1 MLNIGKTRNY
11 LIRYNVIAL
20 LLLAPPLA
28 VSTPGRGSGMADSA
42 FVNGKVYRVDSERT
56 WAQAVAVSDGQFIAV
71 GSDAEIEAYIGPKT
85 VVTNLQGRMAMPGV
99 HDLHIHPVAGA
110 LTELHDCSFPPSAT
124 LQEIAAQVK
133 SCAAARPP
141 GSWIRGGAFGTRL
154 LGAAQKL
161 HYSFLDAAAP
171 EHPVVLKS
179 SGGHSVWVNSLAL
192 KLSGI
197 DKNTAD
203 PENGYIARDKIT
215 GEPTGILQEAAG
227 RLVSAGIPDYSP
239 EQRVAAIRYFS
250 RDLNRRGIT
259 SIKDASTS
267 LTELAAYADAADQG
281 VLSLR
286 VATSLLW
293 PTESMSREER
303 SALVNSRFKYRRTL
317 VNPDFVKIFVDG
329 SAGGRKAAYLE
340 PYKSDDLHDTGYYGE
355 FLVTP
360 DKLDEYLILLDG
372 KGISVKMHC
381 GGDAAVR
388 AALDAIA
395 AARRV
400 NGDSG
405 IPHEISHPNLV
416 SPEDIPRFKLL
427 NAVADLTPVVWYPHP
442 VLRILAK
449 NLGEERVRQ
458 MWQIRRIIN
467 TGAIAVYGSD
477 WPAIVPNTNPWRAM
491 EAMITRRDPDIDD
504 PQDEFVPGQSIDLAA
519 AIEVFTRNGAYAMRQ
534 AAVTGSIDVGKYAD
548 MIVLK
553 DSLFDVA
560 AEKIG
565 DTEVLLTLL
574 NGEVV
579 YEQGIEN

>member
-1 MLNIGKTRNY
+1 
-11 LIRYNVIAL
+11 
-20 LLLAPPLA
+20 
-28 VSTPGRGSGMADSA
+28 MADSA
-42 FVNGKVYRVDSERT
+42 FVNGKIYRVDSERT
-56 WAQAVAVSDGQFIAV
+56 WAQAVAVRDGQFIAV
-71 GSDAEIEAYIGPKT
+71 GSDAEIESYIGPET
-85 VVTNLQGRMAMPGV
+85 VVTDLQGRMAMPGIQ
-99 HDLHIHPVAGA
+99 DLHIHPVAGA
-110 LTELHDCSFPPSAT
+110 LMELHECSFPPSAT
-124 LQEIAAQVK
+124 LPEIAARVQ
-133 SCAAARPP
+133 SCAADRPP

-154 LGAAQKL
+154 LGPDQNL

-171 EHPVVLKS
+171 EHPVMLSS
-179 SGGHSVWVNSLAL
+179 SGGHSVWVNSRAL
-192 KLSGI
+192 KLAGI
-197 DKNTAD
+197 DKNTTD
-203 PENGYIARDKIT
+203 PENGYIARDEIT

-239 EQRVAAIRYFS
+239 GQRVAAIGHFS
-250 RDLNRRGIT
+250 RDLNSRGIT

-267 LTELAAYADAADQG
+267 RTALAAYADAANQG

-286 VATSLLW
+286 VATSLIW
-293 PTESMSREER
+293 PTASMSREKR
-303 SALVNSRFKYRRTL
+303 SALVRSRFKYRRTL
-317 VNPDFVKIFVDG
+317 VNPDFAKIFVDG

-340 PYKSDDLHDTGYYGE
+340 PYKSDDSQDTDYYGE

-360 DKLDEYLILLDG
+360 DRLDEYLVLLDS

-449 NLGEERVRQ
+449 NLGEERVLR
-458 MWQIRRIIN
+458 MWQIRSIID

-477 WPAIVPNTNPWRAM
+477 WPAIVPSTNPWRAM

-504 PQDEFVPGQSIDLAA
+504 PRDKFVPEQSIDLAA

-534 AAVTGSIDVGKYAD
+534 ADVTGSIDVGKYAD

-553 DSLFDVA
+553 DNLFDMA
-560 AEKIG
+560 AEDIG

-574 NGEVV
+574 SGEVV
-579 YEQGIEN
+579 HEQGTGK

>member
-1 MLNIGKTRNY
+1 MTIGKTRNY
-11 LIRYNVIAL
+11 LIRYHVIAL

-28 VSTPGRGSGMADSA
+28 VSAQDPGSAMADSA
-42 FVNGKVYRVDSERT
+42 FVNGKIYRVDSERT
-56 WAQAVAVSDGQFIAV
+56 WAQAVAVRDGQFIAV
-71 GSDAEIEAYIGPKT
+71 GSDAEIESYIGSET
-85 VVTNLQGRMAMPGV
+85 VVTDLQGRMAMPGIQ
-99 HDLHIHPVAGA
+99 DLHIHPVAGA
-110 LTELHDCSFPPSAT
+110 LMELHECSFPPSAT
-124 LQEIAAQVK
+124 LPEISARVQ
-133 SCAAARPP
+133 SCAADRPP

-154 LGAAQKL
+154 LGPDQNL

-171 EHPVVLKS
+171 EHPVMLSS
-179 SGGHSVWVNSLAL
+179 SGGHSVWVNSRAL
-192 KLSGI
+192 KLAGI
-197 DKNTAD
+197 DKNTTD
-203 PENGYIARDKIT
+203 PENGYIARDEIT

-239 EQRVAAIRYFS
+239 GQRVAAIGHFS
-250 RDLNRRGIT
+250 RDLNSRGIT

-267 LTELAAYADAADQG
+267 RTELAAYADAADQG

-286 VATSLLW
+286 VATNLIW
-293 PTESMSREER
+293 PTASMSREKR
-303 SALVNSRFKYRRTL
+303 SALVRSRFKYRRTL
-317 VNPDFVKIFVDG
+317 VNPDFAKIFVDG

-340 PYKSDDLHDTGYYGE
+340 PYKSDDSQDTDYYGE

-360 DKLDEYLILLDG
+360 DRLDEYLVLLDS

-449 NLGEERVRQ
+449 NLGEERVLR
-458 MWQIRRIIN
+458 MWQIRSIID

-477 WPAIVPNTNPWRAM
+477 WPAIVPSTNPWRSM

-504 PQDEFVPGQSIDLAA
+504 PRDEFVPEQSIDLAT

-534 AAVTGSIDVGKYAD
+534 ADVTGSIDVGKYAD

-553 DSLFDVA
+553 DNLFDMA
-560 AEKIG
+560 AEDIG

-579 YEQGIEN
+579 HEQGTGK

>member
-1 MLNIGKTRNY
+1 MTIGKTRNY
-11 LIRYNVIAL
+11 LIRYHVIAL

-28 VSTPGRGSGMADSA
+28 VSAQDPGSAMADSA
-42 FVNGKVYRVDSERT
+42 FVNGKIYRVDSERT
-56 WAQAVAVSDGQFIAV
+56 WAQAVAVRDGQFIAV
-71 GSDAEIEAYIGPKT
+71 GSDAEIESYIGPET
-85 VVTNLQGRMAMPGV
+85 VVTDLQGRMAMPGIQ
-99 HDLHIHPVAGA
+99 DLHIHPVAGA
-110 LTELHDCSFPPSAT
+110 LMELHECSFPPSAT
-124 LQEIAAQVK
+124 LPEIAARVQ
-133 SCAAARPP
+133 SCAADRPP

-154 LGAAQKL
+154 LGPDQNL

-171 EHPVVLKS
+171 EHPVMLSS
-179 SGGHSVWVNSLAL
+179 SGGHSVWVNSRAL
-192 KLSGI
+192 KLAGI
-197 DKNTAD
+197 DKNTTD
-203 PENGYIARDKIT
+203 PENGYIARDEIT

-239 EQRVAAIRYFS
+239 GQRVAAIGHFS
-250 RDLNRRGIT
+250 RDLNSRGIT

-267 LTELAAYADAADQG
+267 RTELAAYADAANQG

-286 VATSLLW
+286 VATSLIW
-293 PTESMSREER
+293 PTASMSREKR
-303 SALVNSRFKYRRTL
+303 SALVRSRFKYRRTL
-317 VNPDFVKIFVDG
+317 VNPDFAKIFVDG

-340 PYKSDDLHDTGYYGE
+340 PYKSDDSQDTDYYGE

-360 DKLDEYLILLDG
+360 DRLDEYLVLLDS

-449 NLGEERVRQ
+449 NLGEERVLR
-458 MWQIRRIIN
+458 MWQIRSIID

-477 WPAIVPNTNPWRAM
+477 WPAIVPSTNPWRAM

-504 PQDEFVPGQSIDLAA
+504 PRDEFVPEQSIDLAA

-534 AAVTGSIDVGKYAD
+534 ADVTGSIDVGKYAD

-553 DSLFDVA
+553 DNLFDMA
-560 AEKIG
+560 AEDIG

-579 YEQGIEN
+579 HEQGTGK

>member
-1 MLNIGKTRNY
+1 MTIGKTRND
-11 LIRYNVIAL
+11 LIRYHVIAL

-28 VSTPGRGSGMADSA
+28 VSAQDPGSAMADSA
-42 FVNGKVYRVDSERT
+42 FVNGKIYRVDSERT
-56 WAQAVAVSDGQFIAV
+56 WAQAVAVRDGQFIAV
-71 GSDAEIEAYIGPKT
+71 GSDAEIESYIGPET
-85 VVTNLQGRMAMPGV
+85 VVTDLQGRMAMPGIQ
-99 HDLHIHPVAGA
+99 DLHIHPVAGA
-110 LTELHDCSFPPSAT
+110 LMELHECSFPPSAT
-124 LQEIAAQVK
+124 LPEIAARVQ
-133 SCAAARPP
+133 SCAADRPP

-154 LGAAQKL
+154 LGPDQNL

-171 EHPVVLKS
+171 EHPVMLSS
-179 SGGHSVWVNSLAL
+179 SGGHSVWVNSRAL
-192 KLSGI
+192 KLAGI
-197 DKNTAD
+197 DKNTTD
-203 PENGYIARDKIT
+203 PENGYIARDEIT

-239 EQRVAAIRYFS
+239 GQRVAAIGHFS
-250 RDLNRRGIT
+250 RDLNSRGIT

-267 LTELAAYADAADQG
+267 RTELAAYADAANQG

-286 VATSLLW
+286 VATSLIW
-293 PTESMSREER
+293 PTASMSREKR
-303 SALVNSRFKYRRTL
+303 SALVRSRFKYRRTL
-317 VNPDFVKIFVDG
+317 VNPDFAKIFVDG

-340 PYKSDDLHDTGYYGE
+340 PYKSDDSQDTDYYGE

-360 DKLDEYLILLDG
+360 DRLDEYLVLLDS

-449 NLGEERVRQ
+449 NLGEERVLR
-458 MWQIRRIIN
+458 MWQIRSIID

-477 WPAIVPNTNPWRAM
+477 WPAIVPSTNPWRAM

-504 PQDEFVPGQSIDLAA
+504 PRDEFVPEQSIDLAA

-534 AAVTGSIDVGKYAD
+534 ADVTGSIDVGKYAD

-553 DSLFDVA
+553 DNLFDMA
-560 AEKIG
+560 AEDIG

-579 YEQGIEN
+579 HEQGTGK